1 VSKEEDVGVDDG
13 ATEVGEDREEGE
25 EVPEVG
31 MGGPAVMGSTLGKKV
46 ELMSP
51 IPTKKSSMMPS

>member
-1 VSKEEDVGVDDG
+1 VSKEEDVGVGDG
-13 ATEVGEDREEGE
+13 ATEVGEDREEG

-51 IPTKKSSMMPS
+51 IPTKKSSMMQS